1 MATQGNKPIQ
11 NDQQARLD
19 RFEKGDELLAKQA
32 ENREA
37 LKAEKIERTRKKVDE
52 MWQSLE

>member
-1 MATQGNKPIQ
+1 MATQSNKPIQ

-37 LKAEKIERTRKKVDE
+37 LEAEKIERTRKKVDE